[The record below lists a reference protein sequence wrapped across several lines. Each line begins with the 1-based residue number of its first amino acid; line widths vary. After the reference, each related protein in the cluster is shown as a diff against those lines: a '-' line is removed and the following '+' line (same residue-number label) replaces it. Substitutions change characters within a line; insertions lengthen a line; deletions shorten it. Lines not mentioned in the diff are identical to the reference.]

1 MTKEFKVAGM
11 SCNHC
16 RKHVENALNSID
28 GVKATVS
35 LDSATASVEYSNANL
50 TIKDF
55 QAAVSKEGNY
65 ILSER

>member
-1 MTKEFKVAGM
+1 MIKEFKVAGM

-16 RKHVENALNSID
+16 RMHVENALNSID

-35 LDSATASVEYSNANL
+35 LDSATATVEYSNANL

-55 QAAVSKEGNY
+55 QAAVSKEGDY
-65 ILSER
+65 ILSEK